1 MSDVK
6 GKDKGFY
13 RYIMSTRKTRE
24 NVDLLLGRAADM
36 LTKDTGEAWVFNATF
51 VSAFTGK
58 ICLLESQTSETSG
71 KVQSEEN
78 TLMENQDSELGT
90 IELDHQMY
98 GTWWDMSK
106 SAEETDHFH
115 CKV

>member
-36 LTKDTGEAWVFNATF
+36 LTRTRERPGYSMPPLSPPLLVRF
-51 VSAFTGK
+51 AFWNPRLLRPVGK
-58 ICLLESQTSETSG
+58 S
-71 KVQSEEN
+71 KVRK
-78 TLMENQDSELGT
+78 
-90 IELDHQMY
+90 IP
-98 GTWWDMSK
+98 
-106 SAEETDHFH
+106 
-115 CKV
+115 